1 MVKLCKTNSNFY
13 KVHYATENCNG
24 SSTIE
29 SEDSQQD
36 VNFFVLLQLFI
47 WRQLRTAIISFYN
60 QYDKMAL
67 AYISLGLYVFVEQ

>member
-13 KVHYATENCNG
+13 KVYYATANLR

-36 VNFFVLLQLFI
+36 VNFFVLLQFFI